1 MKFYI
6 TSELALLIK
15 TLRTQNKIPSKELAD
30 RIGKSNSYISKLE
43 SGDVKNIRE
52 EDLTRILT
60 IITGGGDF
68 YEKVLPDAVK
78 CLNGFLEPDYIFD
91 QLWLIQ
97 YDVIERPVRLTEQNT
112 GQIRRL
118 MEQNHIAIP
127 QLIQLMNSNIDSE
140 MDDSFPP
147 NEYVAMEHN
156 GSTRLLVRVSA
167 DPQAVRDIIE
177 GNSLQT
183 TYYMIQVIVFNLFR
197 LALFPEIQGKM
208 PSETAAQVLRASA
221 GFMDE
226 LGITSLT
233 GFVHLLS
240 SDYYIH
246 ANTSPSNVLSS
257 LNSTVEDPLL
267 DPVNELFREFARRNP
282 TRTAQVI
289 DKFNKN
295 LNWDPGFM
303 LKLMEA
309 PFYQLGS
316 LSYTCKKQLIEEILA
331 TLTRYDDMT
340 DFEKKFET
348 Y

>member
-1 MKFYI
+1 MKFYV
-6 TSELALLIK
+6 TSELALLLK

-43 SGDVKNIRE
+43 SGDVKNIKE

-68 YEKVLPDAVK
+68 YQKVLPDAVK
-78 CLNGFLEPDYIFD
+78 CLHSFLEPDYIFD

-97 YDVIERPVRLTEQNT
+97 YDVIERPVTVSEE
-112 GQIRRL
+112 GRRKIISL
-118 MEQNHIAIP
+118 MEQRHITAR
-127 QLIQLMNSNIDSE
+127 QLSELINSNADSE

-156 GSTRLLVRVSA
+156 GSTRLLVRTVIPEETIRRVIEEA
-167 DPQAVRDIIE
+167 DFP
-177 GNSLQT
+177 T
-183 TYYMIQVIVFNLFR
+183 TYYTVQVMAFCLFR
-197 LALFPEIQGKM
+197 LVLFPDIRGKM

-221 GFMDE
+221 AFMDE
-226 LGITSLT
+226 LGVASLT
-233 GFVHLLS
+233 GFVHLIS
-240 SDYYIH
+240 SESYIQ
-246 ANTSPSNVLSS
+246 ANTTPSNFLTS
-257 LNSTVEDPLL
+257 LNNTVEHPLL
-267 DPVNELFREFARRNP
+267 DPFRDLFQEFARHNP

-289 DKFNKN
+289 DTLNKN
-295 LNWDPGFM
+295 LSWDPGFM

-309 PFYQLGS
+309 PFYQLGN

-331 TLTRYDDMT
+331 TLARYDDMN